1 MKYQSSNGS
10 RKVLEGKAKE
20 LRQIGMGKKNTS
32 NALDVSE
39 EEILW
44 GKGEPGDGS
53 PLSLVRTL
61 WFLCTQHFRVE
72 GCQEHFTMQVE
83 DLVFLRQNGIDYIK
97 FLYQI
102 FGGSYTNLQKC
113 FWLEDQNA

>member
-1 MKYQSSNGS
+1 MVKHKQNRKYYKPGSLRVMQSELNLQKKDPVRTYILKYQSSNGS
-10 RKVLEGKAKE
+10 RKVLEGKANE

-53 PLSLVRTL
+53 PLSLVMVLLCL
-61 WFLCTQHFRVE
+61 W
-72 GCQEHFTMQVE
+72 
-83 DLVFLRQNGIDYIK
+83 
-97 FLYQI
+97 
-102 FGGSYTNLQKC
+102 
-113 FWLEDQNA
+113 